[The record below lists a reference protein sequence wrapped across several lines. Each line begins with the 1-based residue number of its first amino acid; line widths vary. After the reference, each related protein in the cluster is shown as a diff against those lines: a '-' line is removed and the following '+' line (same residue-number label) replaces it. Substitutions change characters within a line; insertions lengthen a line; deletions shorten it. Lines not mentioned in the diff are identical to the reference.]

1 MSKFVIKTLL
11 VIAVALGSITHQ
23 SSAQQG
29 DLFLSHHRPD
39 GEGIDN
45 LNFDMEVNAGGLLY
59 IANRSGVLIYDG
71 KTWDFHLTP
80 SAALS
85 IAVAESGDIYVGCVD
100 DYGKIELV
108 GDAYQFVSMAD
119 SSSSHLVF
127 ETVIIE
133 DQVYFVG
140 ESKVAIISLTDGQSQ
155 VVSLPESDNI
165 IINAFVFEGALN
177 IQTDED
183 AYIVTNKGELITAY
197 IAPPDDTEVNFVVK
211 HPSEDKYLIGSELGK
226 NYIYDQGTY
235 KELKGSDYLIE
246 NGIYIIDGDWV
257 TDDLFVLSSLEH
269 GCMLF
274 SDEQDKLIDVIDDGS
289 GLPDNQVFDLV
300 TDDAEGLWIAHE
312 FGVSRLA
319 PVLPVRSFSNYP
331 GLHGNLLTVTEHKDK
346 MYFGTSKGV
355 YHLDSIKEYKNIV
368 YYTVDKSSSKVR
380 SSPKPTQ
387 PVTKKEVSSTQ
398 QPTTET
404 ADQAIADKD
413 DPDTKETEGK
423 KKKGLFG
430 KLGRLKD
437 QVLKKDKK
445 DSSSESVVAEVD
457 TIEDS
462 SKEEKKGLFSF
473 LKNDDKEREPDEVED
488 KSSEIAEAPAPPAKR
503 KKKGLFSKLRI
514 AFGAESNENESE
526 LNQTV
531 GNSDGAVFVGR
542 PDENVRYKRN
552 VRRELVSTNYEFSAI
567 PGMQTKCKQF
577 VDFEGEL
584 LAVCNSGIY
593 MIGED
598 DAELVID
605 LPARNMIVSNS
616 GHQLIINTIN
626 DQLLVFEH
634 IQDIWAQVEEIDL
647 LGDIILSLH
656 QDQSGQTWAASP
668 TSLYVIDP
676 SYRELTA
683 TYSIPNQYIDN
694 IKINEI
700 KDKIYLINNQ
710 GYYYVDDNSGLVVE
724 DTTYHQLIGDPIKH
738 LQQPNGE
745 TWVYNGKI
753 WFAIDADGS
762 VYEKEHL
769 ALFPDMTF
777 IDQIDDSYWVIN
789 ETHDIYKVDKEI
801 SDSLVFNSVMSIKEV
816 RGTRGHIE
824 LTDDLVFDYD
834 ENYITFELARPDY
847 LGLLQVEYQYKM
859 EGLNDNWSVWS
870 TNNTVAFN
878 FLPPGKYTLLVRS
891 RDSFGRALE
900 NAPITFRVNPP
911 YWKTVWFGL
920 VELLF
925 FAMMFTFSIW
935 LNRRKQ
941 QKYNLLTQV
950 LTIFTI
956 VLLIEFLQSIAQ
968 NTLTVESTPVIDF
981 LINAI
986 IAFVIFPLEHFL
998 RMFMRDG
1005 AAAIPFFPGDHVW
1018 RKIGVLPKSQT

>member
-1 MSKFVIKTLL
+1 MGRLKSLVFILLFQSFCITLCFGQ
-11 VIAVALGSITHQ
+11 V
-23 SSAQQG
+23 G

-39 GEGIDN
+39 GEGLDN
-45 LNFDMEVNAGGLLY
+45 LNFDMAVNFGGLLY

-85 IAVAESGDIYVGCVD
+85 IAVADNGDIYVGCVD

-119 SSSSHLVF
+119 TSVSHLVF
-127 ETVIIE
+127 ETIIL
-133 DQVYFVG
+133 DDYVYFVG
-140 ESKVAIISLTDGQSQ
+140 ERKVAIVDLTKEDTQTKVVALQQS
-155 VVSLPESDNI
+155 DDI
-165 IINAFVFEGALN
+165 IINAYDFNNEVN
-177 IQTDED
+177 IQTDQD
-183 AYIVTNKGELITAY
+183 HYIVTKEGALISSY
-197 IAPPDDTEVNFVVK
+197 INSPDSTEVSFVVK
-211 HPSEDKYLIGSELGK
+211 HPKSDKYLIGSEK
-226 NYIYDQGTY
+226 QSVYIYERGTY
-235 KELKGSDYLIE
+235 AKLESTDYLKK
-246 NGIYIIDGDWV
+246 NGIIMMDGDWV

-274 SDEQDKLIDVIDDGS
+274 SQKQDSLIDVIDDGS

-312 FGVSRLA
+312 FGISRLA

-331 GLHGNLLTVTEHKDK
+331 GIHGNLLAVTKFDDK
-346 MYFGTSKGV
+346 MYFATSKGV
-355 YHLDSIKEYKNIV
+355 YHLDSIQEYKNIV
-368 YYTVDKSSSKVR
+368 YYTVDKSS
-380 SSPKPTQ
+380 P
-387 PVTKKEVSSTQ
+387 Q
-398 QPTTET
+398 QPRPKTRQKTVVEPATPAEVPTVDQNET
-404 ADQAIADKD
+404 LAEELANEEISDQ
-413 DPDTKETEGK
+413 EGK

-430 KLGRLKD
+430 KLGRLKN
-437 QVLKKDKK
+437 QVLKKDKQ
-445 DSSSESVVAEVD
+445 DSIEQSTITMAD
-457 TIEDS
+457 TVEGE
-462 SKEEKKGLFSF
+462 KEEEKKGLFSF
-473 LKNDDKEREPDEVED
+473 LKNDDKEEVASDRKETV
-488 KSSEIAEAPAPPAKR
+488 AEADQTPTKSR
-503 KKKGLFSKLRI
+503 RWKNGIFSKLRI
-514 AFGAESNENESE
+514 AFSADNNENESE
-526 LNQTV
+526 LDQTLNQE
-531 GNSDGAVFVGR
+531 DGAVFVGR
-542 PDENVRYKRN
+542 PDKNVKYKRN
-552 VRRELVSTNYEFSAI
+552 VRRELISTNYEFRPI

-577 VDFEGEL
+577 VNFEGQL

-593 MIGED
+593 QIGLD

-605 LPARNMIVSNS
+605 LPARNMIVSTT

-626 DQLLVFEH
+626 DQVMVFEH
-634 IQDIWAQVEEIDL
+634 INSIWAQVEEIDL

-656 QDQSGQTWAASP
+656 QDDLGQTWAASP
-668 TSLYVIDP
+668 TSLYVID
-676 SYRELTA
+676 STYRELVTS
-683 TYSIPNQYIDN
+683 YSIPNQYIDN

-700 KDKIYLINNQ
+700 NNKIYLINNQ
-710 GYYYVDDNSGLVVE
+710 GYYYVDERSGRVLE
-724 DTTYHQLIGDPIKH
+724 DSTYHERIGAPIKH

-753 WFAIDADGS
+753 WFVIDEKGH
-762 VYEKEHL
+762 VYEREHL

-789 ETHDIYKVDKEI
+789 ETHDVYKVDKEI

-816 RGTRGHIE
+816 RGTKGHIE

-859 EGLNDNWSVWS
+859 EGLNDNWSGWS
-870 TNNTVAFN
+870 TNNVVAFN

-891 RDSFGRALE
+891 RDSFGRSLE
-900 NAPITFRVNPP
+900 NAPITFRVKPP
-911 YWKTVWFGL
+911 YWKTAWFGL
-920 VELLF
+920 LELLF

-941 QKYNLLTQV
+941 QKYNLITQV

-956 VLLIEFLQSIAQ
+956 VLVIEFLQSIAQ
-968 NTLTVESTPVIDF
+968 NTLNVESTPVVDF
-981 LINAI
+981 MINAI

-998 RMFMRDG
+998 RLFMRDG
-1005 AAAIPFFPGDHVW
+1005 TAAIPFFPGDHVW
-1018 RKIGVLPKSQT
+1018 RKIGVIPKSQS